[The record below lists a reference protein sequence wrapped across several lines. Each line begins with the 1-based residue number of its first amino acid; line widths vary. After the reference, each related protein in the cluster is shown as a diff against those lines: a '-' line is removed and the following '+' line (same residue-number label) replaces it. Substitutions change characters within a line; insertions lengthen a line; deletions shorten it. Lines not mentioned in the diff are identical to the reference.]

1 MSAIFRWC
9 GPLIRGCVAKL
20 GGVCTMIVAC
30 GLLAAEKKARK
41 VALSLS
47 KLAQFSNVDAAI
59 VTPQPDCVNRTA
71 ADLLI
76 I

>member
-1 MSAIFRWC
+1 
-9 GPLIRGCVAKL
+9 
-20 GGVCTMIVAC
+20 MIVAC
-30 GLLAAEKKARK
+30 DLLATEKNARK

-47 KLAQFSNVDAAI
+47 KPAQFSNVDAAI
-59 VTPQPDCVNRTA
+59 VTPQPDCVKRTA